1 MMKLHY
7 FFSMR
12 KTIWLYSGLLLFIL
26 GCPSGDAIEDD
37 GTAALQNLQFN
48 YHQGLN
54 FLYFGVRVE
63 SSYLGKN
70 IQAVNALYFGFDTTN
85 NADTLVLNDAGINGD
100 IISADGVYAIK
111 VNNDTI
117 NVRYVLEPTDT
128 GAVYIK
134 FLAQYGSVIKSK
146 KLVYTT
152 GNQGPKIVSVSMPD
166 SMPRP
171 APDSVSVGTIVVTLD
186 DPDGHEDVQTCYL
199 MFKKPDGTYSSG
211 SPISL
216 YDDGVQDFSMYLW
229 DEEANDG
236 KFSRYIIIDSNNPLG
251 TYTSYF
257 YARDYSGILSEPYVT
272 TLVVY

>member
-37 GTAALQNLQFN
+37 GTAALQDLQFN

-111 VNNDTI
+111 VKMIQSTCVMFWSPLI
-117 NVRYVLEPTDT
+117 Q
-128 GAVYIK
+128 AQCISS
-134 FLAQYGSVIKSK
+134 FLH
-146 KLVYTT
+146 
-152 GNQGPKIVSVSMPD
+152 NMGP
-166 SMPRP
+166 
-171 APDSVSVGTIVVTLD
+171 
-186 DPDGHEDVQTCYL
+186 
-199 MFKKPDGTYSSG
+199 
-211 SPISL
+211 
-216 YDDGVQDFSMYLW
+216 
-229 DEEANDG
+229 
-236 KFSRYIIIDSNNPLG
+236 
-251 TYTSYF
+251 
-257 YARDYSGILSEPYVT
+257 
-272 TLVVY
+272 

>member
-12 KTIWLYSGLLLFIL
+12 KTIWLLAGLLLFIM
-26 GCPSGDAIEDD
+26 GCPGGDTTEDEETD
-37 GTAALQNLQFN
+37 VLQDMQFN

-54 FLYFGVRVE
+54 TLYFSVQIE
-63 SSYLGKN
+63 SFYLGKN
-70 IQAVNALYFGFDTTN
+70 IQAVNALYFGFDTTQT
-85 NADTLVLNDAGINGD
+85 ADTLILNDAGNTGD
-100 IISADGVYAIK
+100 IISADDVFSIK
-111 VNNDTI
+111 VSNDSNN
-117 NVRYVLEPTDT
+117 VSYVLEPSDT
-128 GAVYIK
+128 GHVYIK
-134 FLAQYGSVIKSK
+134 FLAQYGNVIKSK
-146 KLVYTT
+146 TLVYTT
-152 GNQGPKIVSVSMPD
+152 GNQGPKILAVSMPD

-171 APDSVSVGTIVVTLD
+171 AADSVTVGTIVVTLN
-186 DPDGHEDVQTCYL
+186 DPNGHEDVQTCYL
-199 MFKKPDGTYSSG
+199 MFQKPDGTYSSG

-229 DEEANDG
+229 DEQANDG
-236 KFSRYIIIDSNNPLG
+236 KFSRYIIIDSSNPLG